1 MSCSNLHDNF
11 SKLYFNFNKDR
22 DVLSAVILLY
32 GADPEVQDFEG
43 KTAAELARMNGNV
56 NVLEAMKDPEAYL
69 RAKGYTGTDD
79 EEL

>member
-1 MSCSNLHDNF
+1 M
-11 SKLYFNFNKDR
+11 
-22 DVLSAVILLY
+22 ILLY

-56 NVLEAMKDPEAYL
+56 NVSKAMEDPEAYL

-79 EEL
+79 QEL